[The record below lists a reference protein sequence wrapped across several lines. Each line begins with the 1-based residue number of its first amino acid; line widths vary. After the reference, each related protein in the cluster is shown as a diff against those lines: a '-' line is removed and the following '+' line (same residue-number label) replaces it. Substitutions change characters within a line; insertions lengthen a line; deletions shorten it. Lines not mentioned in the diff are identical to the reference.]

1 MFLQKYKDTSFNVC
15 QILQKKNVHIIF
27 LSGMSGGLKADLDNY
42 LNNGT
47 KSSTFSNLTKNLAIP
62 ASFKSPFFSSSAE
75 DKKSGEDEEA
85 LLSDADNSWY
95 PNSSQKDCFPS
106 LSKKQRIFG
115 FITCLALGLLFF
127 SMASIYIPILLL
139 KARKFSLLFSLGSV
153 FTMGSF
159 SFLWGPC
166 SHLKH
171 LLAKERLPF
180 TTVYL
185 GSLLATLYFA
195 LVMQSTIFTSAAA
208 VFQVGALLW
217 FVISYIPG
225 GQTGLKFF
233 TRICSSMCKKGSGS
247 VLPI

>member
-1 MFLQKYKDTSFNVC
+1 MSNETLIF
-15 QILQKKNVHIIF
+15 KNVHFLF
-27 LSGMSGGLKADLDNY
+27 LSDMMSAGGLKAELDSY
-42 LNNGT
+42 LNNGS
-47 KSSTFSNLTKNLAIP
+47 KSSTFSNITKNFSVP
-62 ASFKSPFFSSSAE
+62 ASFKSPFFASAD
-75 DKKSGEDEEA
+75 DKKSGETEDEEA
-85 LLSDADNSWY
+85 LLSDNSWY
-95 PNSSQKDCFPS
+95 PNSSQKECFPS

-127 SMASIYIPILLL
+127 SMATVYIPILLL

-166 SHLKH
+166 SHFKH

-180 TTVYL
+180 TAVYL

-195 LVMQSTIFTSAAA
+195 LVLQSTIFTSAAA